1 MSHLLHGFT
10 DPKYLDVLITKT
22 AARIA
27 NAVRTI

>member
-10 DPKYLDVLITKT
+10 DQKYLDVLIVKT

-27 NAVRTI
+27 NAARTI